1 MGKGLLNKLKIGFA
15 GLGLMGFSYFNSL
28 NNLQAQTTADYQIID
43 KDVYEYEFYKQK
55 QESLYMNY
63 YEMKKDIQERYGQ
76 KKDSLYNIYQNY
88 YKKKIGVEDKDNSLE
103 FFLPDSL
110 VESIK
115 KKVDSLDGV
124 FNPEKENLY
133 NNYKQKKD
141 SITIQYN
148 QKVYGDYRGPKEDS
162 ILENILGDFL
172 GEYRIDTIYLE
183 KLHRDGS
190 MTDTFRVYKTPINYL
205 DAFDYEKERGPDQI
219 SAWENRELARWLMNL
234 EKSKRDSLKKSIL
247 EKEGEITF
255 GYLWNLRRKL
265 DKNYPKKPVRVPGTD
280 SYYIPQKLNDK
291 TINKN
296 ALLIFDKIDS
306 TMQDSYKK
314 NIKFKKKKDITI
326 VWNKDKK
333 NTKYKFADK

>member
-1 MGKGLLNKLKIGFA
+1 
-15 GLGLMGFSYFNSL
+15 
-28 NNLQAQTTADYQIID
+28 
-43 KDVYEYEFYKQK
+43 
-55 QESLYMNY
+55 
-63 YEMKKDIQERYGQ
+63 
-76 KKDSLYNIYQNY
+76 
-88 YKKKIGVEDKDNSLE
+88 
-103 FFLPDSL
+103 
-110 VESIK
+110 
-115 KKVDSLDGV
+115 
-124 FNPEKENLY
+124 
-133 NNYKQKKD
+133 
-141 SITIQYN
+141 
-148 QKVYGDYRGPKEDS
+148 
-162 ILENILGDFL
+162 
-172 GEYRIDTIYLE
+172 
-183 KLHRDGS
+183 
-190 MTDTFRVYKTPINYL
+190 
-205 DAFDYEKERGPDQI
+205 
-219 SAWENRELARWLMNL
+219 MNL